1 MFKSKVLI
9 IDTFLFFSAGCLG
22 LLDSLP
28 ETVYRVSD
36 LFLVVTQRNGIKWQ
50 KKILTTIVQEVYIF
64 FQEKPS

>member
-1 MFKSKVLI
+1 MQVFIRNNNLI
-9 IDTFLFFSAGCLG
+9 FSEGCLG

-50 KKILTTIVQEVYIF
+50 KEILTTIVQEVYIF
-64 FQEKPS
+64 LQEKPS